1 MGLFK
6 NAAARDGLIL
16 AILGLVVFGFS
27 HRFNAF
33 EVMVAFLEEHEDWQA
48 DEILLA
54 VLTAGLMGFVY
65 AGRRLAELKRETRRR
80 NKAEGE
86 ATWFAY
92 HDPLTGLANRHF
104 LEARLKD
111 GNWPILH
118 IGSVIAVDLD
128 GFKSINDLVGH
139 HGGDELLVTISQR
152 MREAFPSEIIIR
164 LGGDEFLIG
173 TACTGDRAMEVCNHL
188 LQVLGT
194 PMVISGIQVDVG
206 ASVGIAPLPSN
217 GNFEEAMQH
226 ADLAMYAAKRRGR
239 NSVCTYDPSL
249 RSAMAERVE
258 IETKLRKAI
267 SQHDIRPHYQP
278 VIGMETGDV
287 LGFEALA
294 RWTLKDGTS
303 IPPMTF
309 IEVAEEAGLITEL
322 SEQLLRQ
329 ACLDATSWPSDTYLA
344 FNLSPTQLKDRLLGL
359 RIIKILSDT
368 GLPAWR
374 LEIEVT
380 ESAVVRDLD
389 SAMTVINELR
399 TAGIRIALDDFGTGF
414 SSLSQ
419 LANIPFDKIKI
430 DRSFVS
436 SFEANEKQAKIVK
449 SIVGLGQG
457 LGVETTAEGI
467 ESESQYEHLK
477 LLGCEYGQGYLF
489 GKAMPAENVLSFI
502 SARSQ
507 ETRSETNSVNRA
519 LT

>member
-1 MGLFK
+1 MGRNNMVLFK
-6 NAAARDGLIL
+6 NAAARDGMIL
-16 AILGLVVFGFS
+16 AILGLIVFGFA
-27 HRFNAF
+27 HYVNAF
-33 EVMVAFLEEHEDWQA
+33 ELLVEFLADHEDWQA
-48 DEILLA
+48 DEIAVA
-54 VLTAGLMGFVY
+54 VLTAGLMGFFY
-65 AGRRLAELKRETRRR
+65 AGRRLAELKRETRQR
-80 NKAEGE
+80 NTAEGR

-92 HDPLTGLANRHF
+92 HDPLTRLANRHF

-111 GNWPILH
+111 GNWEIPR

-139 HGGDELLVTISQR
+139 HGGDELLVTVSGR
-152 MREAFPSEIIIR
+152 MREAFPAEIIIR
-164 LGGDEFLIG
+164 MGGDEFLIV
-173 TACTGDRAMEVCNHL
+173 TSAIGDGAMELCNRVR
-188 LQVLGT
+188 QVLGT
-194 PMVISGIQVDVG
+194 PMVIGGIQVDVG
-206 ASVGIAPLPSN
+206 ASVGISELPLN
-217 GNFEEAMQH
+217 GDFEEAMLH

-239 NSVCTYDPSL
+239 NSVCVYDPSL

-258 IETKLRKAI
+258 VETKLRKAI
-267 SQHDIRPHYQP
+267 RQHEICPHYQP
-278 VIGMETGDV
+278 IISMESGAV

-303 IPPMTF
+303 IPPISF

-322 SEQLLRQ
+322 SEQLLRR
-329 ACLDATSWPSDTYLA
+329 ACLDATSWPNDTYLA

-368 GLPAWR
+368 GLPARR
-374 LEIEVT
+374 LEIEMT

-399 TAGIRIALDDFGTGF
+399 TAGVRIALDDFGTGF

-419 LANIPFDKIKI
+419 LATIPFDKIKI

-436 SFEANEKQAKIVK
+436 SFEASEKQAKIVK

-467 ESESQYEHLK
+467 ESKSQYEHLK

-489 GKAMPAENVLSFI
+489 GKAMPANEVLSFI
-502 SARSQ
+502 SGSSAQ
-507 ETRSETNSVNRA
+507 IADKT
-519 LT
+519 